1 MSANGY
7 TKEEVIDALHGIA
20 GEMHNKMLKGEPP
33 TMTLPVR
40 TKQNISF
47 DERIG
52 VFKYGKWKEDVCD
65 QCKSKDMSRKGAL
78 LTCNQCGYKVQR
90 RRSWDVKKTVR
101 DATSLGSARQ
111 LLRALHITEFIEEM
125 IESGKSSTL
134 REMYYI
140 SEGWGHGKFGSQ
152 NESNNL
158 AEDLE
163 IITKCMREDFKLRPE
178 EDGARIIG
186 NITFEERNRRGEWMR
201 INCRDDVGDSGYGVP
216 YNVEA
221 EKLRL
226 VDHDVDFIMAIE
238 TGGMFDRLVE
248 NGFDESSRCA
258 LVHLKGQPARSTR
271 RIIKRM
277 NEEWNLPIIVF
288 LDGDP
293 WSYRIYASIAYGA
306 IKTAHISEYLA
317 TPSAVYLGIEAD
329 DIIRFDLPADDL
341 SDKDIQAL
349 NAELSDPRFQDARW
363 QEEIKLMLELGKKA
377 EQQSLAK
384 YGLDFVTD
392 TYLPE
397 KLAEILGR

>member
-7 TKEEVIDALHGIA
+7 TKEQVIEALHDIA

-47 DERIG
+47 DSKLG
-52 VFKYGKWKEDVCD
+52 VYKYGKK
-65 QCKSKDMSRKGAL
+65 KSR
-78 LTCNQCGYKVQR
+78 
-90 RRSWDVKKTVR
+90 R

-111 LLRALHITEFIEEM
+111 LLRALHVTEFIEEM
-125 IESGKSSTL
+125 IEAGKSSTL

-158 AEDLE
+158 ADDLE

-186 NITFEERNRRGEWMR
+186 NIPLEERNRRGEWMR

-216 YNVEA
+216 HNVEV
-221 EKLRL
+221 EKLRM

-238 TGGMFDRLVE
+238 TGVMVDRVGE
-248 NGFDESSRCA
+248 NGFDESARCA
-258 LVHLKGQPARSTR
+258 LIHLKGQPARSTR
-271 RIIKRM
+271 RIIKRI
-277 NEEWNLPIIVF
+277 NDEWNLPVLVF

-317 TPSAVYLGIEAD
+317 TPSAVYLGIRAG
-329 DIIRFDLPADDL
+329 DIESYDLPADDL
-341 SDKDIQAL
+341 SSKDIQAL
-349 NAELSDPRFQDARW
+349 NAELSDPRFADAEWQD
-363 QEEIKLMLELGKKA
+363 EIKLMLELGKKA

-384 YGLDFVTD
+384 YGLDFVTE

-397 KLAEILGR
+397 KLAETLGR